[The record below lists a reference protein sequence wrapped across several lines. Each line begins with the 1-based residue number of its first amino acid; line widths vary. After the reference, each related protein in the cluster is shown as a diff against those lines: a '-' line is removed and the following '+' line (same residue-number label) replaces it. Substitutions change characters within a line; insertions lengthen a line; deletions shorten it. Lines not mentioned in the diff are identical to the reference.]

1 MSPGSTSQQA
11 GSTDRPADAG
21 AVRALL
27 KAGKLIEAEAAV
39 GAALAAAPGRPAL
52 LRVAAAVAEH
62 RGDLEA
68 TLARWEAV
76 RAAEPGEPTGFIGA
90 LRSLRRL
97 GRIDLAEPILREGRA
112 RLWDNVEFVVMA
124 AQVAT
129 TTKKVEEAEQAWRR
143 ATELAPDNP
152 EYALSAAM
160 ALIGPRKGRRKRL
173 RVVAQRLEQHHQ
185 QFASHVPAY
194 TAHVDVLRLML
205 ALPDADRLSAEW
217 CARFPNDVKLA
228 LARAGVHEDLGR
240 LDEVLAEVTAL
251 RARTPPSPEVEAAYI
266 RALSGVG
273 RYADAEAACEAARRS
288 WPKERAVWLEYA
300 RIASRRADWA
310 ESVRRLEQAREA
322 MPKDEA
328 LARELRTLR
337 AQLADPDSVPAPQP
351 SEGLFGHFE
360 SLGGTGMGC
369 EFAMVQRRLG
379 TDALGLLRWA
389 RTEPPEMIAALD
401 SEFAGVGDEEN
412 TELNAVRVAADRE
425 EYVTRDKRYLMES
438 HTFVRTVDAPAD
450 KMFQQTCRRL
460 RFLRGKLL
468 EDLRAGEKIF
478 VYRAEEPIEDDVV
491 VALHAAVARY
501 GDNTLLC
508 VMRAGTEHTPR
519 TLRVLGPGIFV
530 GYVSHFLRD
539 TGDHRG
545 SDIEGW
551 TAVCAE
557 AHRLWRE
564 AGVEDED

>member
-185 QFASHVPAY
+185 QFASHVPGVHGACRR
-194 TAHVDVLRLML
+194 A
-205 ALPDADRLSAEW
+205 APDAGA
-217 CARFPNDVKLA
+217 ARCRPAFRRMV
-228 LARAGVHEDLGR
+228 
-240 LDEVLAEVTAL
+240 
-251 RARTPPSPEVEAAYI
+251 
-266 RALSGVG
+266 RALSQ
-273 RYADAEAACEAARRS
+273 RRETGAG
-288 WPKERAVWLEYA
+288 PR
-300 RIASRRADWA
+300 RRA
-310 ESVRRLEQAREA
+310 
-322 MPKDEA
+322 
-328 LARELRTLR
+328 
-337 AQLADPDSVPAPQP
+337 
-351 SEGLFGHFE
+351 
-360 SLGGTGMGC
+360 
-369 EFAMVQRRLG
+369 
-379 TDALGLLRWA
+379 
-389 RTEPPEMIAALD
+389 
-401 SEFAGVGDEEN
+401 
-412 TELNAVRVAADRE
+412 
-425 EYVTRDKRYLMES
+425 
-438 HTFVRTVDAPAD
+438 
-450 KMFQQTCRRL
+450 
-460 RFLRGKLL
+460 
-468 EDLRAGEKIF
+468 
-478 VYRAEEPIEDDVV
+478 
-491 VALHAAVARY
+491 
-501 GDNTLLC
+501 
-508 VMRAGTEHTPR
+508 
-519 TLRVLGPGIFV
+519 
-530 GYVSHFLRD
+530 
-539 TGDHRG
+539 RG
-545 SDIEGW
+545 SRP
-551 TAVCAE
+551 A
-557 AHRLWRE
+557 R
-564 AGVEDED
+564 